1 MEATS
6 LLEASPSDIRIGEV
20 EGGPVIVA
28 RDGKPKVVVMGFHPG
43 LSGMRYELATP
54 LLFANILRWM
64 APQVFRRWEL
74 SAGSVGTVKMP
85 LDQDVKPSELRVQEG
100 DGKAVPFTLR
110 DQSLQFF
117 AGNPGTVRVT
127 ARDREYVYS
136 LTLPQMWAARWE
148 PPAGTRHGIP
158 RPRVLSGDYTEI
170 WQWLAILG
178 VAGLIA
184 EWILY
189 GRLKR
194 GLARVIRHRPQPE
207 AQAAEATAYQE
218 KA

>member
-1 MEATS
+1 
-6 LLEASPSDIRIGEV
+6 
-20 EGGPVIVA
+20 VA
-28 RDGKPKVVVMGFHPG
+28 REGKPKVVVMGFHPG

-64 APQVFRRWEL
+64 SPQVFRRWEL

-85 LDQDVKPSELRVQEG
+85 LDQDVKPSELKVQEA
-100 DGKAVPFTLR
+100 DGKPVPFTLR
-110 DQSLQFF
+110 GQALQFF
-117 AGNPGTVRVT
+117 AGNPGTVRVV

-158 RPRVLSGDYTEI
+158 RPRVLSGDYTEM

-178 VAGLIA
+178 AAGLIA

-194 GLARVIRHRPQPE
+194 GLARVAGRRPQPE
-207 AQAAEATAYQE
+207 TRAAEAPAYQE
-218 KA
+218 KS